1 MKHYATYVDLFEIL
15 NGEFRK
21 EMVGGGGG
29 PLWTMFKALR
39 AREIRYL
46 VGQCYPVCDSTLP
59 AYLMC
64 DLVFIC
70 MFSYVRMKTLKLN
83 VAYLNICLKFVT
95 TVLTF

>member
-1 MKHYATYVDLFEIL
+1 MVNSRKRWC
-15 NGEFRK
+15 GEG
-21 EMVGGGGG
+21 VHAP

-83 VAYLNICLKFVT
+83 VAYLNIWLKFVT
-95 TVLTF
+95 TVLIF